1 MPGTFAHAARTERCR
16 GHARVRAGDTR
27 ACPSTHRA
35 QCEPRA
41 IPHRPSTDLCGSFS
55 CANLFQITLSCP
67 ADGCQTQGRLQGHG
81 TAGNACVGSELSCN
95 PGGRSACARLPQCRE
110 HTLLPQHPPPT
121 MCVLGTITRAPAPT
135 THNVTV
141 HAALAY
147 AARTPKGA
155 GDTRACPSTHRAQCE
170 PHAIPH
176 HPSLLI

>member
-1 MPGTFAHAARTERCR
+1 MALHTPQITFTLPGTPKKTVSPQWHFTYHRESIIRKKHAKNSVTNSY
-16 GHARVRAGDTR
+16 H
-27 ACPSTHRA
+27 H
-35 QCEPRA
+35 
-41 IPHRPSTDLCGSFS
+41 H
-55 CANLFQITLSCP
+55 
-67 ADGCQTQGRLQGHG
+67 QGRLQRNHM
-81 TAGNACVGSELSCN
+81 AGNACVGSELSCN